1 LETFSSSYAKKKGRW
16 GQKVSDALQKET
28 ALVEAILFMETEP
41 IDEAAISRISGLS
54 KEVVQ
59 KALEGLGER
68 YSLSDSGIEI
78 SRIGGGVLISPKR
91 EYWESLKDRYGKKNE
106 GKISRAAMET
116 LSIIAYSQPITKAE
130 IKGLRGV
137 TPDNM
142 IHLLIEKD
150 LIREVGKKDIPG
162 KPAQYGTTKEFLK
175 QFRLNSI
182 ADLPKLS
189 ESDQDRFELESEE

>member
-1 LETFSSSYAKKKGRW
+1 MADT
-16 GQKVSDALQKET
+16 LQKET
-28 ALVEAILFMETEP
+28 ALVEAILFMEAEP
-41 IDEAAISRISGLS
+41 LDDTALVNISGLS
-54 KEVVQ
+54 KEVVHE
-59 KALEGLGER
+59 ALGRITER
-68 YSLSDSGIEI
+68 YALSESGIEL

-116 LSIIAYSQPITKAE
+116 LSIIAYSQPITKTE
-130 IKGLRGV
+130 IKGFRGV

-142 IHLLIEKD
+142 IHLLLEKG
-150 LIREVGKKDIPG
+150 LIREVGKKDVPG

-189 ESDQDRFELESEE
+189 ESDLDRFELEGD